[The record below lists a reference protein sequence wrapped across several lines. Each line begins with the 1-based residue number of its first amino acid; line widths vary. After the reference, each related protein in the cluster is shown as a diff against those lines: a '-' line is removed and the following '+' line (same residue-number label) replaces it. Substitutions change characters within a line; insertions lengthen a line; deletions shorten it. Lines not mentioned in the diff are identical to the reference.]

1 MLVVPAVL
9 FLAMAEQYFEA
20 ELIFILSHE
29 YSEKS
34 MTLSDVTDLGID
46 WSSKFAAG
54 AAAAA
59 AGKLHLSSASR
70 TTTAQSSYS
79 VSWPNKHYI

>member
-20 ELIFILSHE
+20 DLIFILSHE

-34 MTLSDVTDLGID
+34 MTLPDVTNKGID
-46 WSSKFAAG
+46 KNSKFAAG
-54 AAAAA
+54 AAAAT
-59 AGKLHLSSASR
+59 AGKLHLSFASR

-79 VSWPNKHYI
+79 VSWLNKYYT